1 MKKSVFYDIISMN
14 SKVALTKEVKIIIMM
29 RIPNDF
35 YIQCDKCNHVSLIE
49 TDGLD
54 YETSVYD
61 RPMGDEIEYTF
72 HGEICCEKC
81 HSWIEFCIRGY
92 EYPILWSYR
101 RARCER
107 IG

>member
-1 MKKSVFYDIISMN
+1 
-14 SKVALTKEVKIIIMM
+14 MM

-35 YIQCDKCNHVSLIE
+35 YIKCNKCNHVSLVE

-61 RPMGDEIEYTF
+61 RPMGEEIEYTF

-81 HSWIEFCIRGY
+81 HSWIEFCIRFLQLAHLQ
-92 EYPILWSYR
+92 ILRHGIQHPSS
-101 RARCER
+101 
-107 IG
+107 